1 MAHTKSAKKRAR
13 TSGEKQVA
21 NRAARSLM
29 KNLRKKLLV
38 AVESKDL
45 AASDA
50 ALKAFFSGL
59 DKSAKGG
66 VITRNNAIRKKTRA
80 ANLVRTLKTASK

>member
-13 TSGEKQVA
+13 TSAEKQA
-21 NRAARSLM
+21 SNRAARSLM
-29 KNLRKKLLV
+29 KNLRKKLLDAV
-38 AVESKDL
+38 AKKDL

-50 ALKAFFSGL
+50 AMKAFFSGL
-59 DKSAKGG
+59 DKSAKAG

-80 ANLVRTLKTASK
+80 ANLVRTLKAK

>member
-13 TSGEKQVA
+13 TSAEKQA
-21 NRAARSLM
+21 SNRAARSLM
-29 KNLRKKLLV
+29 KNLRKKLLEAV
-38 AVESKDL
+38 AAKDP

-50 ALKAFFSGL
+50 ALRAFFSGL

-66 VITRNNAIRKKTRA
+66 VITKNNAIRRKTRA
-80 ANLVRTLKTASK
+80 ANLVRSIRK